1 MYYLQKMSTNLKA
14 PEAATNFSALR
25 SSPRIYFIP
34 GLGTD
39 TRIYAKYHFP
49 GYEMVYMDFIPHQ
62 QGESLAQY
70 AVRLATHYKVE
81 PGHFYIGTSLG
92 GMIAGELHRHLPA
105 KKTFIISSLKN
116 NNELPSLYKLGRYF
130 PLYNWI
136 PDTALKQLILY
147 RTARLRFLEKSAHFN
162 FREMVEKV
170 DPAFIKW
177 AIHSVLGWKRADV
190 ADGVIHFH
198 GSMDRLFPKH
208 KIGQAE
214 FIAHGSH
221 FMLATHSDL
230 LQAKIQAHLSDY
242 A

>member
-1 MYYLQKMSTNLKA
+1 
-14 PEAATNFSALR
+14 
-25 SSPRIYFIP
+25 
-34 GLGTD
+34 
-39 TRIYAKYHFP
+39 
-49 GYEMVYMDFIPHQ
+49 MDFIPHQ
-62 QGESLAQY
+62 CSESLAQY

-116 NNELPSLYKLGRYF
+116 KNELPSLYKLGRYF
-130 PLYNWI
+130 PVYNWI
-136 PDTALKQLILY
+136 PDTTLKEIIQHW
-147 RTARLRFLEKSAHFN
+147 TAHLPFLKKSVHVN
-162 FREMVEKV
+162 FREMVEKT

-177 AIHSVLGWKRADV
+177 AIHSVLRWKRADV

-198 GSMDRLFPKH
+198 GNIDHLFPKR
-208 KIGQAE
+208 KIAKAE

-221 FMLATHSDL
+221 FMLATHCKL
-230 LQAKIQAHLSDY
+230 LHAKIQAHLSVY